1 MIEVLEFIF
10 QDFEHWLG
18 TLLLLEALSPSIRIV
33 HKDRER

>member
-18 TLLLLEALSPSIRIV
+18 TLLLLYAISPEINI
-33 HKDRER
+33 HKGV